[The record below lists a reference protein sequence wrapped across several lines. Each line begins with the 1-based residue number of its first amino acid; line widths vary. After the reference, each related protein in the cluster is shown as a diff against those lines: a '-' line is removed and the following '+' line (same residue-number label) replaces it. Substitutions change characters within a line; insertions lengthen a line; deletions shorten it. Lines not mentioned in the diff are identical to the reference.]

1 MDIAA
6 LLIKHNTNVNA
17 TDRWGF
23 TPLHEAAQK
32 GRTQLCAL
40 LLAHGANPTMINYE
54 GQTALDLATAED
66 VKCLLMDAQL
76 EPPLYST
83 SLGNGTVALPKSNIN
98 SGIINSPSIN
108 NGLLLSEQSDSKQI
122 QNDELISNNST
133 AILNNFP
140 HFDLI
145 QQLIREMTISI
156 DSAIG
161 SVPNSSVT
169 NLTQSSA
176 LLSKLNE
183 MNSNEIVP
191 SSLALL
197 LSQRNADN
205 VNGERCPENKGN
217 TTNTT
222 SCSGTGFDLG
232 DLSETSLNNLN
243 TPPQTGDGQSCPV
256 NFNNQTNSTSIN
268 ESTSTTTSITVSN
281 QNNQPNTNSKLT
293 NYLPVS
299 SIPTTVT
306 VPMFLNSL
314 GLDFLIQTLMREH
327 ITIDILAEMGHEE
340 LKTIGVSAYG
350 HRHRILKGLKLFQ

>member
-1 MDIAA
+1 M
-6 LLIKHNTNVNA
+6 LIKHNTNVNA

-83 SLGNGTVALPKSNIN
+83 SLANGAVALTNSNIN
-98 SGIINSPSIN
+98 SGIINSQSN
-108 NGLLLSEQSDSKQI
+108 SNSLLLSEQSGSNQI
-122 QNDELISNNST
+122 QNNELISNSNT
-133 AILNNFP
+133 ANLNNSP
-140 HFDLI
+140 HSDLI

-161 SVPNSSVT
+161 NVSNQSVA
-169 NLTQSSA
+169 NLTPSNT

-183 MNSNEIVP
+183 THSNEIVP

-205 VNGERCPENKGN
+205 VNGERCPENKCSSTS
-217 TTNTT
+217 TTTCT
-222 SCSGTGFDLG
+222 GTNFDFG
-232 DLSETSLNNLN
+232 DLSETSLNNSN
-243 TPPQTGDGQSCPV
+243 TPPQTGDGQSSSV
-256 NFNNQTNSTSIN
+256 NFNIKTNSTII
-268 ESTSTTTSITVSN
+268 ESSPASTKISN
-281 QNNQPNTNSKLT
+281 QNNQLNTNSKLT

-306 VPMFLNSL
+306 IPMFLSSL
-314 GLDFLIQTLMREH
+314 GLDFLIQTLIREH

-340 LKTIGVSAYG
+340 LKAIGVSAYG
-350 HRHRILKGLKLFQ
+350 HRHRILKGLRFF